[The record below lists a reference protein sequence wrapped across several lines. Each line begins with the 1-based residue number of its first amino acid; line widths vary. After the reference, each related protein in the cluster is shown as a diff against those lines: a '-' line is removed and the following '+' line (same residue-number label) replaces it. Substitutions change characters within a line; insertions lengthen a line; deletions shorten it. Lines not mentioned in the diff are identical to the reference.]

1 SASKVVLPMEPDADL
16 RGLAPK
22 LWVGE
27 GATLSPKSGTRRD
40 FRTPQKYTV
49 TAADGTKRTWTV
61 EAVRTRSPLL
71 PGLNADPDVH
81 YLNGRYWIYP
91 TTDGFQGWSGTKF
104 KAYSSKDL
112 VHWKD
117 HGVILDL
124 GPDVTWADKY
134 AWAPA
139 IAERNGK

>member
-1 SASKVVLPMEPDADL
+1 MTQQEYDRLLAAYPSSPTSVVDATAKHQKGYSIVTESASKVVLPMEPDADL

-81 YLNGRYWIYP
+81 YLNRRY
-91 TTDGFQGWSGTKF
+91 
-104 KAYSSKDL
+104 
-112 VHWKD
+112 
-117 HGVILDL
+117 
-124 GPDVTWADKY
+124 
-134 AWAPA
+134 
-139 IAERNGK
+139 